1 MEFAT
6 VCEMERI
13 RLEVFQQGRMLLKV
27 QAPGME
33 DEPLALIV
41 PETIGEAVGVPAEK
55 EIAPS
60 WSENDR
66 GELSY
71 RWRTEGK
78 VEFSARVTPGNDWAD
93 VALEITNLSE
103 QAYRNLFV
111 FTCLNPGHGP
121 GDAPSFREPVV
132 KGPFIRVE
140 GEFKSIYELPPH
152 DGPRPDTHF
161 IMSSEAGLGAL
172 PESNESFRNHHSVTA
187 DCGFIASEGANGYS
201 IAMACRD
208 PLFLF
213 HNRRCWCIH
222 ACPNIPEL
230 RPGERKNA
238 LQRIY
243 ISPQGKQELYD
254 RARRELNIG

>member
-111 FTCLNPGHGP
+111 FTCLNPGHGSSR
-121 GDAPSFREPVV
+121 ASTSFRRTTVR
-132 KGPFIRVE
+132 GPTLTL
-140 GEFKSIYELPPH
+140 S
-152 DGPRPDTHF
+152 
-161 IMSSEAGLGAL
+161 
-172 PESNESFRNHHSVTA
+172 
-187 DCGFIASEGANGYS
+187 C
-201 IAMACRD
+201 
-208 PLFLF
+208 
-213 HNRRCWCIH
+213 
-222 ACPNIPEL
+222 
-230 RPGERKNA
+230 
-238 LQRIY
+238 
-243 ISPQGKQELYD
+243 
-254 RARRELNIG
+254 RARRVSGRCRNRTRASAITTA

>member
-1 MEFAT
+1 
-6 VCEMERI
+6 MERI
-13 RLEVFQQGRMLLKV
+13 RLEVFQQGRMLVKV

-33 DEPLALIV
+33 DEPFALIV

-71 RWRTEGK
+71 EWRGEGK
-78 VEFSARVTPGNDWAD
+78 VEFSARVAPGNDWVD

-111 FTCLNPGHGP
+111 FTCLNPGHEP
-121 GDAPSFREPVV
+121 GDAPSFRGPVV
-132 KGPFIRVE
+132 KGPFIRV
-140 GEFKSIYELPPH
+140 GGKFKSIYELPPH
-152 DGPRPDTHF
+152 DGPRQEVHF
-161 IMSSEAGLGAL
+161 IMSSEAGLEAL
-172 PESNESFRNHHSVTA
+172 PECHESFRNHHSVTA
-187 DCGFIASEGANGYS
+187 DCGFMASEGANGYT
-201 IAMACRD
+201 IAMACKH

-213 HNRRCWCIH
+213 HNRYWWCIH
-222 ACPNIPEL
+222 ACANIPEL
-230 RPGERKNA
+230 KPGERKNA

-243 ISPQGKQELYD
+243 ISPQGKEELYE
-254 RARRELNIG
+254 RARRELDIG